1 MKLEGK
7 MSELKRC
14 FKGRDGQ
21 DLDVEH
27 EDEIKDSDV
36 ACFVGGGVIPFGK
49 RRIGLKRICGIWVVS
64 RGQNKPNTQYW
75 YLLDV
80 LNSWQRQLMW

>member
-1 MKLEGK
+1 

-49 RRIGLKRICGIWVVS
+49 RRIGLKRICGI
-64 RGQNKPNTQYW
+64 
-75 YLLDV
+75 
-80 LNSWQRQLMW
+80 

>member
-1 MKLEGK
+1 

-36 ACFVGGGVIPFGK
+36 ACFVGGGLF
-49 RRIGLKRICGIWVVS
+49 
-64 RGQNKPNTQYW
+64 
-75 YLLDV
+75 LLV
-80 LNSWQRQLMW
+80 KEELV